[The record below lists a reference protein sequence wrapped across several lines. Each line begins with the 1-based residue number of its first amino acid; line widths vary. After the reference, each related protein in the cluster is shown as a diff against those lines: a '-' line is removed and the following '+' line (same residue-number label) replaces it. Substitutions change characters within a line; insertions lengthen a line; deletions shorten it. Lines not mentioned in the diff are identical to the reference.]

1 MWGTNMSTHL
11 IWATA
16 VVLCFV
22 ICIIPQIIEKFHLR
36 TSEDKYMTRIEF
48 ASLDG
53 RVEHALKERKYQDI
67 SLKIEIDELHKYL
80 HIRRTYKDGVL
91 HLVQDIQPSKW
102 SDK

>member
-1 MWGTNMSTHL
+1 MSTHL

-36 TSEDKYMTRIEF
+36 PSEDKYMTRREF
-48 ASLDG
+48 TSLDG
-53 RVEHALKERKYQDI
+53 RVEQALKERKYQDI
-67 SLKIEIDELHKYL
+67 ALKIEIDELHKHL
-80 HIRRTYKDGVL
+80 RIRRAYKDGTMY
-91 HLVQDIQPSKW
+91 LVQDIQPSEW